1 MITATILLDSN
12 DCYVDWNGKLP
23 QRPHYDKEL
32 LTAFVSMGLIS
43 QAGKD
48 MLPSSMKD
56 ISTLTLSEPTLPIT
70 IPEID
75 GLTDLL
81 IVSRSVKKVQGGKVF
96 RMDNFKHI
104 ASGGR
109 IELWVRK

>member
-1 MITATILLDSN
+1 MVTATILLDPN
-12 DCYVDWNGKLP
+12 DNYIDWDGNLP
-23 QRPHYDKEL
+23 KRPHYDKEL
-32 LTAFVSMGLIS
+32 LTALIS
-43 QAGKD
+43 
-48 MLPSSMKD
+48 MNSVSSD
-56 ISTLTLSEPTLPIT
+56 GYSTLPNSMQELCKLAHCEPSLPIT

-81 IVSRSVKKVQGGKVF
+81 IVSRSVDKVQGGKRF